1 MKLSDYF
8 YYDPSVP
15 SCLRNKITRSS
26 TQLKDQ
32 IQGTLNNRGYWQV
45 QHQKKTTVQHRI
57 VWELHFGPI
66 PEGKVLDH
74 IDRDKANNR
83 IENLRCVSQ
92 SENMTNQPQRTKSG
106 HKGIYQNQANGK
118 YQVRSLKDRKYL
130 KTVETIEEQ
139 LELQDKDLQERFGL
153 SRQDLFCC

>member
-8 YYDPSVP
+8 YYDPSSP
-15 SCLRNKITRSS
+15 SCLRNKVSRRSAR
-26 TQLKDQ
+26 QDMP
-32 IQGTLNNRGYWQV
+32 QGTLGNRGYWQIRLLGERL
-45 QHQKKTTVQHRI
+45 VQHRI
-57 VWELHFGPI
+57 VWELFNGPI
-66 PEGKVLDH
+66 PEGKIIDH

-92 SENMTNQPQRTKSG
+92 SENMTNQPQRNKSG
-106 HKGIYQNQANGK
+106 YKCIYQNQANGK

>member
-8 YYDPSVP
+8 YYDPSST

-32 IQGTLNNRGYWQV
+32 IQGTLTNKGYWRV
-45 QHQKKTTVQHRI
+45 QHQKKTIYQHRI
-57 VWELHFGPI
+57 VWELWFGPI
-66 PEGKVLDH
+66 PEGKVIDH
-74 IDRDKANNR
+74 IDRDKSNNR

-92 SENMTNQPQRTKSG
+92 SDNMTNQPQRTKSG
-106 HKGIYQNQANGK
+106 YKCIYQNQANGK

-130 KTVETIEEQ
+130 KTVESIGAQ
-139 LELQDKDLQERFGL
+139 LELQDKDLQDRFGL
-153 SRQDLFCC
+153 TRQDLFYC

>member
-8 YYDPSVP
+8 YYDPRSP
-15 SCLRNKITRSS
+15 SCLRNKINRSS

-66 PEGKVLDH
+66 PEGKVIDH
-74 IDRDKANNR
+74 IDRDKSNNR

-92 SENMTNQPQRTKSG
+92 SENMTNQPQRSKSGYKCDLPNQGKLRIPLSTAWETVHRVLTSG
-106 HKGIYQNQANGK
+106 HK
-118 YQVRSLKDRKYL
+118 R
-130 KTVETIEEQ
+130 ETTQ
-139 LELQDKDLQERFGL
+139 TA
-153 SRQDLFCC
+153 S